1 MSIHKSLR
9 SSSGLTRA
17 RNVLTRAERVE
28 RMTRE
33 GRLKPGDSVIGLPKT
48 KVFKAKK
55 VKKKK
60 KVEEDE
66 IEAAATEETPA
77 E

>member
-28 RMTRE
+28 RMTKE
-33 GRLKPGDSVIGLPKT
+33 GTLKPGDPVTGLPKT
-48 KVFKAKK
+48 KVLSTVRKT
-55 VKKKK
+55 KKKK
-60 KVEEDE
+60 KKDD
-66 IEAAATEETPA
+66 EETA
-77 E
+77 TDG

>member
-9 SSSGLTRA
+9 SASGLTRT
-17 RNVLTRAERVE
+17 RNVLPRAERVE

-55 VKKKK
+55 KHLLKSAVFLENDRISLLCC
-60 KVEEDE
+60 V
-66 IEAAATEETPA
+66 
-77 E
+77 

>member
-9 SSSGLTRA
+9 SGSGLTRA

-33 GRLKPGDSVIGLPKT
+33 GRLKPGDPVIGLPKT

-60 KVEEDE
+60 KVEEDGA
-66 IEAAATEETPA
+66 EATTTEETPA

>member
-9 SSSGLTRA
+9 SASGLARA

-28 RMTRE
+28 RLTRE
-33 GRLKPGDSVIGLPKT
+33 GRLKSGDPVLGLPKT
-48 KVFKAKK
+48 KVLKAKK

-60 KVEEDE
+60 KVEEDGA
-66 IEAAATEETPA
+66 EATTTEETPA